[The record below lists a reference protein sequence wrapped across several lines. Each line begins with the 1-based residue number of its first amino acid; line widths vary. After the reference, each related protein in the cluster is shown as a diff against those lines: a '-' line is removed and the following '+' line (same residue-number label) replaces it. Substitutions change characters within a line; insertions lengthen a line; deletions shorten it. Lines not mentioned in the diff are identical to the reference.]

1 MTVSYIPN
9 GVCSKKIEF
18 ELEGNI
24 VKNIEFMNGCQ
35 GNLKAI
41 CLLVDGFSAQEI
53 IRKFKGIQCKTRGTS
68 CPDQLAKALE
78 LELNS

>member
-24 VKNIEFMNGCQ
+24 VKNIEFISGCQ

-41 CLLVDGFSAQEI
+41 CLLVDGYSAQDI
-53 IRKFKGIQCKTRGTS
+53 IFKFKGIQCKSRGTS

>member
-1 MTVSYIPN
+1 MKVSYIPD

-18 ELEGNI
+18 ELKGDI
-24 VKNIEFMNGCQ
+24 VKNIEFIGGCQ

-41 CLLVDGFSAQEI
+41 CLLVDGFSAIGI
-53 IRKFKGIQCKTRGTS
+53 IDKFKGIQCKARGTS

>member
-1 MTVSYIPN
+1 MTVSYIPS

-18 ELEGNI
+18 ELENDT
-24 VKNIEFMNGCQ
+24 VKNVEFSNGCQ

-53 IRKFKGIQCKTRGTS
+53 IDKFKGIQCKTRGTS

-78 LELNS
+78 FALNR

>member
-9 GVCSKKIEF
+9 GVCSKKINF
-18 ELEGNI
+18 ELEGNR
-24 VKNIEFMNGCQ
+24 VKNIEFISGCQ

-41 CLLVDGFSAQEI
+41 CLLVDGFSAQDI
-53 IRKFKGIQCKTRGTS
+53 IDKFKGIQCKTRGTS